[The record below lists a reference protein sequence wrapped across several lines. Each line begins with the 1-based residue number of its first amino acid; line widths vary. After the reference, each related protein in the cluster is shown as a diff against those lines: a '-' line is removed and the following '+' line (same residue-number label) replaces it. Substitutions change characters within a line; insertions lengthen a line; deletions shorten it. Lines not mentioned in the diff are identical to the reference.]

1 MAMRKIEEIQADIQE
16 AEEIVKTAAREMSEA
31 ASRKRQAEA
40 DVRTLKDEMID
51 ALFGSTKKPQK

>member
-1 MAMRKIEEIQADIQE
+1 MGMRKVEEIQADIQE

-40 DVRTLKDEMID
+40 DVRSLKDEMID
-51 ALFGSTKKPQK
+51 VLFGSVKKPQK